1 MDGCAL
7 MALALGLT
15 DLQSERRLTAAA
27 AAAAAAP
34 GREFVAVKPVK
45 LLNAAV

>member
-15 DLQSERRLTAAA
+15 DLQSERRLTAVAA
-27 AAAAAAP
+27 AATP
-34 GREFVAVKPVK
+34 GWEFVAVKPVK